1 MSKSYLKLSMFKF
14 LSLDFFLL
22 FFQKRD
28 QTLVC
33 IILCIMKVKT
43 QPYGNSLIQFSNTI
57 GQIKDS
63 WNKLKLRLVKHW
75 IQLPSSTFQVPWL
88 QNHLYPQSSSFLS
101 QQCKRTRTPAL
112 FFAQVV
118 LDIVAKGTKLL
129 TMSWCGSQGLDNTF
143 CPDAY
148 PFCSCKGQQQHQ
160 TLYLCCSTHL
170 STQGIKRRSSVHAD
184 VLHINTRFQG
194 QILLIKPLI
203 TT

>member
-1 MSKSYLKLSMFKF
+1 MIKSYLKLSMFKF

-43 QPYGNSLIQFSNTI
+43 QPYCNSLIQFSNTI

-63 WNKLKLRLVKHW
+63 WNKLKLRLVNHW

-88 QNHLYPQSSSFLS
+88 QNHLYPQSSSLLS

-118 LDIVAKGTKLL
+118 LDIVAKRTKLL

-148 PFCSCKGQQQHQ
+148 PFCSCKGQQ
-160 TLYLCCSTHL
+160 
-170 STQGIKRRSSVHAD
+170 
-184 VLHINTRFQG
+184 
-194 QILLIKPLI
+194 
-203 TT
+203 